1 MNNIDFEKDR
11 VDSITQIDQTKNL
24 SDKVIELRNLED
36 QVAASENHTKDLKE
50 KAKQLSNF
58 DIPKMMEEMNVKKL
72 KLKDGAS
79 IEVKS
84 IYSASLVQ
92 GRSESDSDFIKR
104 REEAFNWLREHG
116 LGDIIKNDVT
126 VTFGMGEDTK
136 ATAYA
141 VLAKG
146 QGYEPIQKIGVH
158 SGTLKAVVREQTES
172 GQEMPADLFNTFVGN
187 QTKIIRRN

>member
-1 MNNIDFEKDR
+1 MSEINFEEDRIDS
-11 VDSITQIDQTKNL
+11 VTQIDSSKTL

-36 QVAASENHTKDLKE
+36 QIAASEEHTKSLKE
-50 KAKQLSNF
+50 KAKQVSNF
-58 DIPKMMEEMNVKKL
+58 DIPIMMGEMNISKL

-79 IEVKS
+79 VEVKPFYGAY
-84 IYSASLVQ
+84 ITPDKQ
-92 GRSESDSDFIKR
+92 EK
-104 REEAFNWLREHG
+104 AFNWLREHG

-126 VTFGMGEDTK
+126 VTFGMGEDNK

>member
-72 KLKDGAS
+72 H
-79 IEVKS
+79 
-84 IYSASLVQ
+84 VQ
-92 GRSESDSDFIKR
+92 RLFI
-104 REEAFNWLREHG
+104 
-116 LGDIIKNDVT
+116 
-126 VTFGMGEDTK
+126 
-136 ATAYA
+136 
-141 VLAKG
+141 
-146 QGYEPIQKIGVH
+146 
-158 SGTLKAVVREQTES
+158 
-172 GQEMPADLFNTFVGN
+172 
-187 QTKIIRRN
+187 IIRRSICNWHCRRYCI